1 MIGKLCC
8 MNKPNTP
15 PPSKP
20 LAGRWIDVFRAG
32 THTDSQGNV
41 TTFTT
46 ADLDQIVANH
56 ALGAAPAVIG
66 HPKDNAPAYAWVEE
80 VKRDGDLLFTKFKD
94 VNPDFDAGVESGAY
108 RNRSVSLVKDP
119 AHGLRLRHVGWLGAM
134 APAIP
139 GLSHDFSD
147 AGEVMEFATHAV
159 TRAAWALQ
167 TSGHLFRGL
176 REMLIADKGQEEADR
191 IIPNYQIDIIE
202 SSSTELLSDPD
213 STSNFST
220 GENHMPITQ
229 QQLEAAQAEARREG
243 QEAATQEFNAQL
255 TAERGR
261 ADALEAERRNER
273 IQAQIAEWK
282 KQGKVVPAEEAG
294 LVEFMSNLEAGAQTF
309 EFSAV
314 DGNTKVTKTPGQWF
328 AEFMAASPAKV
339 KLNDKSENEAGDTG
353 DQSADELAVKIKNY
367 MADQEKKGI
376 SITYAEALAQVK

>member
-1 MIGKLCC
+1 MIGKLCF

-15 PPSKP
+15 PPLKP

-41 TTFTT
+41 STFTT

-56 ALGAAPAVIG
+56 PLGPAPAVIG
-66 HPKDNAPAYAWVEE
+66 HPKHNAPAYAWVEE

-94 VNPDFDAGVESGAY
+94 VNADFDAGVASGAY

-119 AHGLRLRHVGWLGAM
+119 VHGFRLRHVGWLGAM

-139 GLSHDFSD
+139 GLSHDFAD
-147 AGEVMEFATHAV
+147 EGEVMEFATHTV

-167 TSGHLFRGL
+167 SAGHVFRAL
-176 REMLIADKGQEEADR
+176 REMLIADKGQEEADK

-220 GENHMPITQ
+220 GENDMPITQ
-229 QQLEAAQAEARREG
+229 EQLEAAQAEARRQGE
-243 QEAATQEFNAQL
+243 EAATQNFNAQL

-261 ADALEAERRNER
+261 ADALVAERRAER
-273 IQAQIAEWK
+273 IQAQIADWK
-282 KQGKVVPAEEAG
+282 KQGKVLPAEEAG
-294 LVEFMSNLEAGAQTF
+294 LVEFMTNLEAGTQTF
-309 EFSAV
+309 EFSAA
-314 DGNTKVTKTPGQWF
+314 DGGTKVTKTAAQWF
-328 AEFMAASPAKV
+328 AEFMAAAPAKI
-339 KLNDKSENEAGDTG
+339 KLNDKIEDDAGNQGEQTAG
-353 DQSADELAVKIKNY
+353 ELATKIKNY

-376 SITYAEALAQVK
+376 SITYAEALAQIK